1 MTIESILGHGL
12 YVCLTLTLFV
22 CGIGVP
28 LPEEGVFLAAGWY
41 GQDHGANVW
50 ILCACGVLGVL
61 MGDSIPYWMGRKHGV
76 RLLKKRPF
84 SWFLKEKGIQK
95 TREFFGKN
103 GSKTVFVGRFIAG
116 LRMPTFFMAGS
127 MGVSY
132 WTFLFW
138 DLLGALIS
146 CPTSIWLA
154 YTYGKRAEVMLTESK
169 TVLFT
174 VLGLIVLY
182 MVYHVWSHREKPED
196 KALAAF
202 GVESP
207 KLQADDTSAAL
218 PALTEKREV
227 TRAPSSKN
235 IKFNV

>member
-1 MTIESILGHGL
+1 MTIETILEHGL
-12 YVCLTLTLFV
+12 YAGVTLTLFV

-50 ILCACGVLGVL
+50 ILCACGILGVL

-132 WTFLFW
+132 WKFLFW

-154 YTYGKRAEVMLTESK
+154 YTYGKRAEAMLTESK
-169 TVLFT
+169 AVLFT
-174 VLGLIVLY
+174 MLGLFVLY
-182 MVYHVWSHREKPED
+182 TVYHIWSHREKPED
-196 KALAAF
+196 TSGSAID
-202 GVESP
+202 VETP
-207 KLQADDTSAAL
+207 KLQSSG
-218 PALTEKREV
+218 
-227 TRAPSSKN
+227 APSVQPVLKETNEISCSPSAEKV
-235 IKFNV
+235 NVNF